1 MAVIDWNKR
10 YELTESAENLLGA
23 IKRRNIAER
32 EIAYWT
38 RKMREAV
45 KEAK

>member
-1 MAVIDWNKR
+1 MAIIDWNKK
-10 YELTESAENLLGA
+10 YELAESAENLLEA
-23 IKRRNIAER
+23 IKRRDIAER

-38 RKMREAV
+38 RKMRESI